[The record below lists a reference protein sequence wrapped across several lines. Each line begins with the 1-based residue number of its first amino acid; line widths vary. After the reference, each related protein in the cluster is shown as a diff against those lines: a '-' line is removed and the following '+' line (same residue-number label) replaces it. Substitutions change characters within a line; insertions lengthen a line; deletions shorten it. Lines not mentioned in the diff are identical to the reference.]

1 MAITAATFQGY
12 ERVGPGAYRVRAL
25 LTDATK
31 SPTTYE
37 VWLEDITGDTV
48 GQLRQSVASKIAALA
63 SSESRK
69 DLLAG
74 IAVGASIPIAP
85 TAPSGPTAGE
95 IADATWVGNARLLV
109 RVKAAQAAGMVGPNG
124 TEAAADV
131 TTLTA
136 LVNTGYTTARALKL

>member
-12 ERVGPGAYRVRAL
+12 ERVGPSAYRVRAL

-37 VWLEDITGDTV
+37 VWLEDITGDTL
-48 GQLRQSVASKIAALA
+48 GQLTQSAAAKIAALSGA
-63 SSESRK
+63 ESRK

-74 IAVGASIPIAP
+74 ITVGTSIPIAP
-85 TAPSGPTAGE
+85 TAASGPTAGE

-109 RVKAAQAAGMVGPNG
+109 RVKALVAAGLSGG
-124 TEAAADV
+124 TSTTDV
-131 TTLTA
+131 TNLTTV
-136 LVNTGYTTARALKL
+136 VNNGYTTARALKL